1 MTRRWIP
8 IRNKDELAL
17 ERRLAPFIETCA
29 AFLVGS
35 GNLRKMKRYQST
47 DAPSGDWIVM
57 RDETGAGFAV
67 WGKLEG
73 VHTTPMRVSLNRVHT
88 LRAIARACRS
98 TNEVPLVLV
107 EDSVPPSEWAFFKVS
122 TVQGVV
128 WCALS
133 EEPPRE
139 LPSVRGSES
148 VPTVRVR
155 VLGEMSN
162 EIPPAVGGKVLLSAL
177 MVRIPEFF
185 IDGRLIVRREESMAI
200 EVLSTEGARSEV
212 LPAVRV
218 DLGELEISL
227 ADVLS
232 LRVGS
237 VIKLG
242 PMEDLKCLLRI
253 GSSTLAEGELRDSDD
268 GRVIEITRVL

>member
-1 MTRRWIP
+1 M
-8 IRNKDELAL
+8 
-17 ERRLAPFIETCA
+17 
-29 AFLVGS
+29 
-35 GNLRKMKRYQST
+35 
-47 DAPSGDWIVM
+47 
-57 RDETGAGFAV
+57 
-67 WGKLEG
+67 
-73 VHTTPMRVSLNRVHT
+73 
-88 LRAIARACRS
+88 
-98 TNEVPLVLV
+98 V
-107 EDSVPPSEWAFFKVS
+107 EDPVPPSEWAFFKVS
-122 TVQGVV
+122 TAQGVV

-155 VLGEMSN
+155 VLGEMSS
-162 EIPPAVGGKVLLSAL
+162 EIPPAVRGKVLLSAL

-237 VIKLG
+237 VIRLG

>member
-1 MTRRWIP
+1 MTRRRIP
-8 IRNKDELAL
+8 VRNREELTL

-29 AFLVGS
+29 AFLVGN
-35 GNLRKMKRYQST
+35 GNLHKMRRCQSA

-57 RDETGAGFAV
+57 RDATGAGFAV

-107 EDSVPPSEWAFFKVS
+107 EDPTPPSEWAFFRVS
-122 TVQGVV
+122 TAQGTV

-139 LPSVRGSES
+139 LPGVRASDS
-148 VPTVRVR
+148 APVVRVR
-155 VLGEMSN
+155 VFGDLNS
-162 EIPPAVGGKVLLSAL
+162 EIPPVVGGRIMLSSL
-177 MVRIPEFF
+177 KVRIPEFF
-185 IDGRLIVRREESMAI
+185 IVGRLVFCREESMAI
-200 EVLSTEGARSEV
+200 EVSSREETRNEA
-212 LPAVRV
+212 LPGVRV

-232 LRVGS
+232 LREGS

-242 PMEDLKCLLRI
+242 PMESLGCLLRI

-268 GRVIEITRVL
+268 GQIIEITRVL